1 VNSLSSLLLY
11 VTICAAPATSDPLP
25 SWNDT
30 PHEKAI
36 VAFVEKVTNEDSP
49 DFVPAEERIAVFDND
64 GTLWVEQPMYTQLAF
79 IIDRGKALAPEH
91 PGWSKKEPYAS
102 LLAGNLAAAG
112 AAGGKEL
119 MELSAV
125 TQSGMSC
132 AEFETI
138 VMKWLNTAQNPK
150 FKRPYLECVYQ
161 PQLELLEYLRDNG
174 FKTFIV
180 SGGGIDFMRPWT
192 LPVYG
197 IPPYQVVGSAMK
209 LEYEAGEGKP
219 VVMRLPEI
227 DFIDD
232 KAGKPVGIQRH
243 IGLRP
248 ILAFGNSDG
257 DFEMLQYTTT
267 GSGPRM
273 GLILHHDDAKRE
285 AAYDRDSH
293 FGRLDRALDEAS
305 MYGWVVV
312 SMKDDW
318 SEVFPPEK

>member
-1 VNSLSSLLLY
+1 MNSLSGLLLY
-11 VTICAAPATSDPLP
+11 VVVSAAPANSDPLP

-30 PHEKAI
+30 AHEKAI
-36 VAFVEKVTNEDSP
+36 ISFVEKVTQEGSP
-49 DFVPAEERIAVFDND
+49 DFVPVAERIAVFDND

-79 IIDRGKALAPEH
+79 IIDRVKELAPEH
-91 PGWSKKEPYAS
+91 PEWSHKEPYAS
-102 LLAGNLAAAG
+102 LLSGNLAGAG

-119 MELSAV
+119 MELAAV
-125 TQSGMSC
+125 TESGMTC
-132 AEFETI
+132 EEFESI
-138 VMKWLNTAQNPK
+138 VMDWLKTAKNPK

-161 PQLELLEYLRDNG
+161 PQLELLQYLRDNG
-174 FKTFIV
+174 FQTFIV

-192 LPVYG
+192 LPTYG
-197 IPPYQVVGSAMK
+197 IPPYQVVGSTMK
-209 LEYEAGEGKP
+209 IEYAAQNGRA
-219 VVMRLPEI
+219 VVMRLPDI

-243 IGLRP
+243 IGQRP

-257 DFEMLQYTTT
+257 DFEMLQYVTS
-267 GSGPRM
+267 GSGPRL

-293 FGRLDRALDEAS
+293 FGRLDQALDKAPA
-305 MYGWVVV
+305 YGWIVV

-318 SEVFPPEK
+318 ESVFPPQK